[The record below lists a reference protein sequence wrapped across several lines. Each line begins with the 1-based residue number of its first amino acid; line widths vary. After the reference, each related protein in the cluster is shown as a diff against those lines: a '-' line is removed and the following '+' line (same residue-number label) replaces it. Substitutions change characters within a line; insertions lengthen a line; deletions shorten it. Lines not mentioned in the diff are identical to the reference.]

1 VNFLDDVREPVK
13 LDMTPM
19 IDVVFLM
26 IIFFVCID
34 FRVLESKLPAFMPKD
49 KGSRTTVAEPQEQL
63 VVRVHPATPG
73 TPLYRAG
80 EGPGQVDPGT
90 HRPYRFQLQGHQ
102 VRWEVGPRTFADH
115 PALLAELRR
124 IAEDPES
131 QVPDQATGRTKPIPV
146 VVEALTGTYYADVA
160 ATVDACHEA
169 GLREINFGGSAGS
182 RR

>member
-1 VNFLDDVREPVK
+1 MNFLETVREPVK
-13 LDMTPM
+13 FDMTPM

-49 KGSRTTVAEPQEQL
+49 KGSRTTVVEPQEQL

-73 TPLYRAG
+73 TPVYAPGAG
-80 EGPGQVDPGT
+80 PDRLDPET
-90 HRPYRFQLQGHQ
+90 RRPFRFQLQGHQ
-102 VRWEVGPRTFADH
+102 VRWEVGPRSFEDQQ
-115 PALLAELRR
+115 ALLAELRR

-131 QVPDQATGRTKPIPV
+131 QVPDKATGRTKLIPV
-146 VVEALTGTYYADVA
+146 VVEAMPGTYYADVA
-160 ATVDACHEA
+160 QTMDACHEA
-169 GLREINFGGSAGS
+169 GLREINFGGSAGT